1 MKRFA
6 LTIALVVAA
15 LASGF
20 AWVKQR
26 ALTQANFRI
35 AQLEREIRVTKV
47 ESRTP
52 AAAPTIAPALAPSHA
67 PTSPL
72 ASTLASASGVT
83 NGESSST
90 SPTMPSLTEWR
101 INEELETIEKFVS
114 LNDEQRDSLKK
125 KLGDELTS
133 RAGSSKGL
141 DAESRKQTVSAVLGA
156 EEAAQLESDIAREQA
171 EKVARELDDET
182 FSLSRKLQLTAEQE
196 EHLRTA
202 LSLTQEVLQSDQ
214 KQLNEKM
221 SNAMAQHF
229 DGDSERTQLREAY
242 QEIKSLSEQIK
253 TKKYSS
259 LAEQLN
265 GVLSEQQITALLT
278 EASVAPGN

>member
-1 MKRFA
+1 M
-6 LTIALVVAA
+6 
-15 LASGF
+15 
-20 AWVKQR
+20 
-26 ALTQANFRI
+26 
-35 AQLEREIRVTKV
+35 
-47 ESRTP
+47 
-52 AAAPTIAPALAPSHA
+52 
-67 PTSPL
+67 
-72 ASTLASASGVT
+72 
-83 NGESSST
+83 
-90 SPTMPSLTEWR
+90 
-101 INEELETIEKFVS
+101 
-114 LNDEQRDSLKK
+114 
-125 KLGDELTS
+125 
-133 RAGSSKGL
+133 
-141 DAESRKQTVSAVLGA
+141 GA